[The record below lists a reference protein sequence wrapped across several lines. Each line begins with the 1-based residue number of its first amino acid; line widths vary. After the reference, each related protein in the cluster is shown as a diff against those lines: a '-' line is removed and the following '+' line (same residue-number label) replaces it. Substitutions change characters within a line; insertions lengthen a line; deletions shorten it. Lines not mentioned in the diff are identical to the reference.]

1 MFEWIS
7 SPEAWVALGTL
18 TALEIVL
25 GVDNIIFLSILVGR
39 LPESQRN
46 FARRLGLGLAMF
58 ARLGLLFSL
67 SWVMGLR
74 EPIVTLGE
82 LAVSGRDMILF
93 GGGLFLIGKAT
104 QEIHEALEGND
115 NQSKP
120 SGKNGLFW
128 ILLQIAILDIV
139 FSLDSVITAVG
150 LVNVVSIMAT
160 AIIIAV
166 GVMMFAAAPIGN
178 FVDRHPTI
186 KILALAFLILV
197 GVMLVLECFSI
208 HIPKAYIYFAMV
220 FSVVVELINIK
231 MRKKNNKT

>member
-1 MFEWIS
+1 
-7 SPEAWVALGTL
+7 
-18 TALEIVL
+18 
-25 GVDNIIFLSILVGR
+25 
-39 LPESQRN
+39 
-46 FARRLGLGLAMF
+46 MF
-58 ARLGLLFSL
+58 ARLALLFSL

-82 LAVSGRDMILF
+82 LAVSGRDTILF

>member
-128 ILLQIAILDIV
+128 ILLQIAVLDIV

-231 MRKKNNKT
+231 MRKKNNQT

>member
-82 LAVSGRDMILF
+82 IAISGRDTILF

-231 MRKKNNKT
+231 MRKKNNQT